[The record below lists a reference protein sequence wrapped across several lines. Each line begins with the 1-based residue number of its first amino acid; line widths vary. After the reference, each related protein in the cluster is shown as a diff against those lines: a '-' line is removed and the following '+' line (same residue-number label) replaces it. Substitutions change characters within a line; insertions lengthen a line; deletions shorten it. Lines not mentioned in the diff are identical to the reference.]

1 MNSSSSMD
9 QFKSKSQVGAR
20 NMQLEVYSRSYST
33 SYQFPYDNNYMRDA
47 KKGKSKSYKGWL
59 NDPEFQ
65 RKKRVAKYKSFTV
78 ERKVK
83 GSFTKSF
90 RWLKD
95 RYYRMMY
102 GWW

>member
-1 MNSSSSMD
+1 MD
-9 QFKSKSQVGAR
+9 QFRSKSQVDAR
-20 NMQLEVYSRSYST
+20 NMQLEVYNRSSYSMP
-33 SYQFPYDNNYMRDA
+33 YQYPYDYEYVRDV
-47 KKGKSKSYKGWL
+47 KKGRSKSNKGWL

-65 RKKRVAKYKSFTV
+65 RKKRIAKYKSFTV

-90 RWLKD
+90 RWMKD
-95 RYYRMMY
+95 RYYKIVY

>member
-1 MNSSSSMD
+1 MD
-9 QFKSKSQVGAR
+9 QFRSQSQADGR

-33 SYQFPYDNNYMRDA
+33 PYSYDYEFARDS
-47 KKGKSKSYKGWL
+47 KKDKSKAKKGWL

-65 RKKRVAKYKSFTV
+65 RKKRVARYKSFTV

-83 GSFTKSF
+83 GSVTNSF
-90 RWLKD
+90 QWLKD
-95 RYYRMMY
+95 RYYKVVY